1 MPKFYGNGLA
11 FAGPQHTA
19 GTFEPHESDTMT
31 MFASATHLHNS
42 AAHEGAIEALVRE
55 AHVPIAQVAQLY
67 ARELA
72 VLTAGARITGFLTI
86 LTTRT
91 VREILRQGRHPVRA
105 PAEVD
110 APADDGAEL
119 WLNHRT
125 EPVRDRTRAEEMSPS
140 AYSYPHRAEGGR

>member
-1 MPKFYGNGLA
+1 MHKFYGNGLA

-42 AAHEGAIEALVRE
+42 AAHEGAIEALARE

-105 PAEVD
+105 PAE
-110 APADDGAEL
+110 DGAEL

-125 EPVRDRTRAEEMSPS
+125 EPVWDRTRAEEMSPS